1 MPCPT
6 VHKSAA
12 VEGCN
17 IDGPGPENPPPIA
30 IIIMLT
36 LTPNTPRIP
45 NIKRACRLGDN
56 YSEEYRYG
64 IFIPRQKQKI
74 KSYYSRVDNKDVTIA

>member
-12 VEGCN
+12 VEGCK

-56 YSEEYRYG
+56 YSEEYQYG

-74 KSYYSRVDNKDVTIA
+74 KSYYS